1 MSLDRREFFVILG
14 ACSGGFAELFAQHHD
29 ALPHTAIDFD
39 SYRPRTLTVAQY
51 RLLDTLS
58 EILLP
63 ADDSG
68 PGAHDAHVNYYLDV
82 MLYYSPAAKQEK
94 WRRGL
99 ESFNGLAI
107 ERFRRDFSS
116 CSPAEQVK
124 LVSSVAANEM
134 SPRTELEHFF
144 VEWKETAITAFY
156 LSDLVQ
162 REHLGYTGNTAI
174 PEFEGCPH
182 HNPSH
187 SDRT

>member
-29 ALPHTAIDFD
+29 AALHTAIDFD
-39 SYRPRTLTVAQY
+39 SYKPRALTVAQY

-82 MLYYSPAAKQEK
+82 MLYYSTPAKQES
-94 WRRGL
+94 WRRGI
-99 ESFNGLAI
+99 ESFNRLAA
-107 ERFRRDFSS
+107 EQVHRDFAS
-116 CSPAEQVK
+116 CSPAEQVR
-124 LVSSVAANEM
+124 LVSAVAANEM
-134 SPRTELEHFF
+134 SPSTELEHFF
-144 VEWKETAITAFY
+144 VEWKETTITAFY

-174 PEFEGCPH
+174 PEFKGCPH
-182 HNPSH
+182 HDPSH

>member
-1 MSLDRREFFVILG
+1 MNLDRREFFVILG
-14 ACSGGFAELFAQHHD
+14 ACSGGFAELLAQHHGTE
-29 ALPHTAIDFD
+29 AHAAIDFD
-39 SYRPRTLTVAQY
+39 KYRPRALTGPEY
-51 RLLDTLS
+51 RLLETLS

-82 MLYYSPAAKQEK
+82 MLYYSPSAKQEQWK
-94 WRRGL
+94 RGL
-99 ESFNGLAI
+99 EGFNSLAF
-107 ERFRRDFSS
+107 ERFHHDFAS
-116 CSPAEQVK
+116 CSPTEQVQ
-124 LVSSVAANEM
+124 LVSTVAANEM
-134 SPRTELEHFF
+134 SPHTELEHFF
-144 VEWKETAITAFY
+144 VEWKETAIAAFY

-174 PEFEGCPH
+174 AEFEGCPH